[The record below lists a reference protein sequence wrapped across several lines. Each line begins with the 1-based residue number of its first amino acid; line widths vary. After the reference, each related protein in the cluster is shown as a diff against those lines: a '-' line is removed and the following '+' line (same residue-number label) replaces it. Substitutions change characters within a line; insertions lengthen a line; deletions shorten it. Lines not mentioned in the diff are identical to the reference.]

1 MLVPVLSILPV
12 IWIGI
17 DRQTSNEISYYSKQ
31 EEGFKMAGIDEGARS
46 NKVAGLTAPA
56 PITAN
61 AGAKLS
67 FDQPRISTTSGATGI
82 ATPYAGGNPT
92 PITAPSYVS
101 GGSPARFG
109 SAPAPAM
116 PAQQAAQAAAPPMPP
131 QGGAQWYQGLDA
143 GGRAAQDQ
151 SWLGGDSDYTS
162 QIAEYDRSL
171 QTFIDRIMN
180 QKKMFNQDA
189 NDAVASTD
197 KNQTMSLDQLGEDF
211 GARGL
216 SYSGMFDTTKNQTND
231 RFNEAK
237 GNIEKVRGRNLTD
250 ADNRE
255 ADYRTENGI
264 SRGNA
269 ERSSL
274 SRQAQR
280 QALLDSAAGF

>member
-1 MLVPVLSILPV
+1 MGMLDGDDS
-12 IWIGI
+12 GT
-17 DRQTSNEISYYSKQ
+17 R
-31 EEGFKMAGIDEGARS
+31 R
-46 NKVAGLTAPA
+46 VAGLTAPA
-56 PITAN
+56 PITAPAN
-61 AGAKLS
+61 ATLR

-92 PITAPSYVS
+92 PITAPSYLS
-101 GGSPARFG
+101 GGAPGRYQAP
-109 SAPAPAM
+109 SAPA
-116 PAQQAAQAAAPPMPP
+116 QQSFAAPAPP
-131 QGGAQWYQGLDA
+131 PPPVAPVGGRQWYQGLDE

-162 QIAEYDRSL
+162 QIAEYDRAL

-189 NDAVASTD
+189 DDAVASTGR
-197 KNQTMSLDQLGEDF
+197 NQAQSLDSLGEDF

-216 SYSGMFDTTKNQTND
+216 SYSGMFDTTKNQTNE
-231 RFNEAK
+231 RFNDAK
-237 GNIEKVRGRNLTD
+237 GGIEKVRSRNLSD

-255 ADYRTENGI
+255 ADYRSENQI

-280 QALLDSAAGF
+280 QALLDSMAGF